1 MIACSEMSDSSDSEG
16 TLSEILTQEPTFPE
30 AAEEALL
37 NMNNRLRAEPLAEPL
52 AEPGPIDV
60 TLRAKYRSQIHELSV
75 SVVTLRSRIKL
86 LEAENKRLRLQN
98 AALSGVPLMRSANL
112 SDMRW

>member
-1 MIACSEMSDSSDSEG
+1 MSDSSDSSDSEG

-37 NMNNRLRAEPLAEPL
+37 KMNNRLRAEPLAEPL

-60 TLRAKYRSQIHELSV
+60 TLRAKYRSQIHELSARV
-75 SVVTLRSRIKL
+75 RTLWSRIKL
-86 LEAENKRLRLQN
+86 LEAENERLRRRN
-98 AALSGVPLMRSANL
+98 AALSGVPLMRSAKL
-112 SDMRW
+112 SVMRW